1 MTGTARRACALA
13 SSAVLAALALGAC
26 GSSSSTSSS
35 TSTSKASSSG
45 GGSGKL
51 DKPVAFVGFEG
62 PAAQGGPD
70 FMNGMRLAVDEL
82 NAKGGIGGQQ
92 VKLTIVKT
100 GGTPQGAGTAYRAAS
115 QDASVMGSFIGAAG
129 ALAIKTLSE
138 RAKLPAIAASGNN
151 AVQTPVTKYMF
162 SNSFGPEYA
171 TSEISYAMKNLGA
184 KSFALLHYDTDF
196 SSQIEAA
203 DKAKCKQAGCTI
215 TDVESASATASVDQ
229 LTPQL
234 TKMKASNPDAYYIE
248 GLNPNAFKAA
258 RQLGMFSKPVL
269 AENWLA
275 TPALVQACGA
285 NCVDVVASLHKCRL
299 TDLNQLEASD
309 PLKQWCTDYIAAFK
323 KQFPNLPFQLYS
335 IYGHDAVV
343 TYAAAINNLLKAGK
357 DVTRE
362 NIATAMESFHGDLST
377 SHGKVTTSPSNHRL
391 TGTWTQA
398 YQDQTFGIKGTEVT
412 YKLAPKA
419 DPAGATP

>member
-1 MTGTARRACALA
+1 
-13 SSAVLAALALGAC
+13 
-26 GSSSSTSSS
+26 
-35 TSTSKASSSG
+35 
-45 GGSGKL
+45 
-51 DKPVAFVGFEG
+51 
-62 PAAQGGPD
+62 
-70 FMNGMRLAVDEL
+70 
-82 NAKGGIGGQQ
+82 
-92 VKLTIVKT
+92 
-100 GGTPQGAGTAYRAAS
+100 
-115 QDASVMGSFIGAAG
+115 
-129 ALAIKTLSE
+129 
-138 RAKLPAIAASGNN
+138 
-151 AVQTPVTKYMF
+151 
-162 SNSFGPEYA
+162 
-171 TSEISYAMKNLGA
+171 
-184 KSFALLHYDTDF
+184 
-196 SSQIEAA
+196 
-203 DKAKCKQAGCTI
+203 
-215 TDVESASATASVDQ
+215 
-229 LTPQL
+229 
-234 TKMKASNPDAYYIE
+234 
-248 GLNPNAFKAA
+248 
-258 RQLGMFSKPVL
+258 MFSKPVL

-362 NIATAMESFHGDLST
+362 NIASAMESFHGDLST

-391 TGTWTQA
+391 TGTWTQG